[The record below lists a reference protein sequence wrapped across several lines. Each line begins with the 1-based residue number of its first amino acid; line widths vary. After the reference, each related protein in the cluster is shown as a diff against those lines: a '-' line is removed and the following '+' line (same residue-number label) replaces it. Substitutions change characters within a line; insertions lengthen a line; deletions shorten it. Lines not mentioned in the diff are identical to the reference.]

1 MPVRTALLVSDSLAD
16 SEVVFLS
23 TVLDD
28 LFEEDEVEEIL
39 RLLSLA
45 SSISICSCL
54 HSWLQNGV
62 SPLQIKKKN
71 RKNQN
76 PIQFKIYQNPRRKLS
91 K

>member
-62 SPLQIKKKN
+62 SPLQIKKKTE
-71 RKNQN
+71 
-76 PIQFKIYQNPRRKLS
+76 KIKIPFNLRYTKIPEEN
-91 K
+91 